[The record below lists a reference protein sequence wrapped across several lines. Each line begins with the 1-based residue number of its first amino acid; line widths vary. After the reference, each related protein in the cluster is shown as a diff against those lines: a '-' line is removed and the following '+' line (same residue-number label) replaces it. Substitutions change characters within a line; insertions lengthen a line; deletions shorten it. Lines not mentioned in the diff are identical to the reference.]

1 MIHNLRLLLEY
12 DGTDFHGFQRQRH
25 LRTVQGV
32 LEHRFSRLLGETI
45 KIIGAGRTDAGV
57 HALGQVV
64 NFHTT
69 RPIGIDRLERVLNA
83 ALPDDVKVRQ
93 PEEVD
98 AGFHSRRCAR
108 ARTYRYTLLERP
120 TPSPILGRF
129 ALVLPRRLD
138 LGDMK
143 TAARPLL
150 GRHDFRAFQASGS
163 ETATTHRTLLRLDCR
178 RRDEYIEI
186 TVEADGF
193 LYQMVRNIA
202 AGLIQVGRGALP
214 AEALA
219 DALRKRQRLPK
230 CPPAPACGLCLVQVS
245 Y

>member
-1 MIHNLRLLLEY
+1 MRNLRLLLEY
-12 DGTDFHGFQRQRH
+12 DGTDFHGFQRQRD

-32 LEHRFSRLLGETI
+32 LEDRFSRLLGETI
-45 KIIGAGRTDAGV
+45 KITGAGRTDAGV

-69 RPIGIDRLERVLNA
+69 RPIGVDRLERVLNA

-108 ARTYRYTLLERP
+108 ARTYRYTVLERP

-129 ALVLPRRLD
+129 ALVLPGRLD
-138 LGDMK
+138 LSDMEK
-143 TAARPLL
+143 AARPLL

-186 TVEADGF
+186 AVEADSF

-202 AGLIQVGRGALP
+202 AALIQVGRGALP
-214 AEALA
+214 AEAPA
-219 DALRKRQRLPK
+219 DALTKRQRLPK

>member
-1 MIHNLRLLLEY
+1 MRNLRLLLEY
-12 DGTDFHGFQRQRH
+12 DGTDFHGFQRQRD

-32 LEHRFSRLLGETI
+32 IENCFSRLLREKI
-45 KIIGAGRTDAGV
+45 KITGAGRTDAGV

-64 NFHTT
+64 NFHTA
-69 RPIGIDRLERVLNA
+69 RPIGVDRLGRVLNA
-83 ALPDDVKVRQ
+83 ALPDDVKVREC
-93 PEEVD
+93 EEVD

-108 ARTYRYTLLERP
+108 ARTYRYTVIERP

-129 ALVLPRRLD
+129 ALVLPDRLD
-138 LGDMK
+138 LAEMK
-143 TAARPLL
+143 AAARPLL

-163 ETATTHRTLLRLDCR
+163 ETATTERTLLRLDCR
-178 RRDEYIEI
+178 RRGERIEI
-186 TVEADGF
+186 AVEADSF

-202 AGLIQVGRGALP
+202 AALIDVGRGRLSAGAVP
-214 AEALA
+214 EALT
-219 DALRKRQRLPK
+219 RRQRLPK

>member
-1 MIHNLRLLLEY
+1 MRNIKLILEY

-32 LEHRFSRLLGETI
+32 LEARFSRLLGERIEIT
-45 KIIGAGRTDAGV
+45 GAGRTDAGV

-64 NFHTT
+64 NFHTA
-69 RPIGIDRLERVLNA
+69 RPIGADRLERVLNA

-93 PEEVD
+93 AEEVESD
-98 AGFHSRRCAR
+98 FHARRCAR
-108 ARTYRYTLLERP
+108 ARTYRYTVLERP

-129 ALVLPRRLD
+129 ALVLPVRLELD
-138 LGDMK
+138 DMK
-143 TAARPLL
+143 AAARPLV
-150 GRHDFRAFQASGS
+150 GRHDFRGFQAGGS
-163 ETATTHRTLLRLDCR
+163 KTATTQRTLLRLDCR
-178 RRDEYIEI
+178 RREEYIEI
-186 TVEADGF
+186 TVEADSF

-202 AGLIQVGRGALP
+202 AALIQVGRGALP
-214 AEALA
+214 TGAPAE
-219 DALRKRQRLPK
+219 ALRKRQRLPK

>member
-1 MIHNLRLLLEY
+1 MRNLRLLLEY
-12 DGTDFHGFQRQRH
+12 DGTDFHGFQRQRD

-32 LEHRFSRLLGETI
+32 LEDRFSRLLGETI
-45 KIIGAGRTDAGV
+45 KITGAGRTDAGV

-69 RPIGIDRLERVLNA
+69 RPVGVDRLERVLNA
-83 ALPDDVKVRQ
+83 ALPHDVKIRQ

-108 ARTYRYTLLERP
+108 ARTYRYTVLERP

-129 ALVLPRRLD
+129 ALVLPDRLD
-138 LGDMK
+138 LSDMEK
-143 TAARPLL
+143 AAQPLL

-163 ETATTHRTLLRLDCR
+163 ETATTQRTLLRLDCR

-186 TVEADGF
+186 TVEADSF

-202 AGLIQVGRGALP
+202 AALIQVGRGALP
-214 AEALA
+214 AEAPA
-219 DALRKRQRLPK
+219 DALGKRQRLPK